1 MLSLKSIK
9 INILIVVCE
18 DSLKLKCEPK
28 SIEID
33 FLLVESIEINSLD
46 VVSLSRPN
54 DGVYQRQFA
63 SQESAIHMCSKIV
76 NFRHK
81 NVLEDFIN
89 RNLSSAT

>member
-1 MLSLKSIK
+1 MLSSKSIK
-9 INILIVVCE
+9 IDIFIVVCE

-33 FLLVESIEINSLD
+33 FLLVVKSETKSIEINFLD

-63 SQESAIHMCSKIV
+63 SQESAIHM
-76 NFRHK
+76 
-81 NVLEDFIN
+81 
-89 RNLSSAT
+89 